1 MENESLLSRYLSHV
15 GKDAIDAE
23 TVSFYSS
30 LDVISKTSPKI
41 AKLILKEFYDQSHHL
56 KLIASENFSSPAVQ
70 FAQGNLLTDKYAEG
84 FAEHRFY
91 AGCDNIDAIENEAA
105 SLACKLFG
113 AEHAYIQPH
122 SGSDANFLAYT
133 AILSAK
139 IEQPFLDEKGFKS
152 TAQATD
158 EEWAKLRKEYFSQK
172 LLALDYYSGGHL
184 THGYRQN
191 FSGILFD
198 VYHYTVNRDTF
209 LIDLDDLRKQLH
221 EVKPL
226 IFMAGYSS
234 YPRKLN
240 FAKMRELADE
250 VGAVFMVDMSHF
262 AGLVAGGVFTGEYNP
277 VPYAD
282 VVTTTTHKTLRGP
295 RGGMILCKKE
305 YAPWVDKGCPA
316 VLGGPLPHVM
326 AAKAMAF
333 KEALSDDFKTYA
345 HKIVEN
351 SSALAQ
357 ALIDEGIRV
366 ITDGT
371 DNHLLLADVFS
382 TFSLT
387 GRQAENALRA
397 CGITLNRNVLPF
409 DANGPWYTSGIRVG
423 TPAVTTLNMGPEEM
437 KEIASI
443 IHLVLKNT
451 FSTIITSKEKEWKV
465 SKVKYITDEDAKKE
479 AQQRVAALLS
489 RFVLYPS
496 LCLDMF
502 PDSYFENLDC

>member
-1 MENESLLSRYLSHV
+1 MENGSLLSRYLDYVS
-15 GKDAIDAE
+15 KDAVDA
-23 TVSFYSS
+23 TAVSFYAG
-30 LDVISKTSPKI
+30 LDVIAKTSPEI
-41 AKLILKEFYDQSHHL
+41 AKLILKEFYDQSTHL

-84 FAEHRFY
+84 FAQHRFY
-91 AGCDNIDAIENEAA
+91 AGCDNIDSIEDEAA
-105 SLACKLFG
+105 ALACQLFG
-113 AEHAYIQPH
+113 AEHAYVQPH
-122 SGSDANFLAYT
+122 SGSDANLLAYT

-139 IEQPFLDEKGFKS
+139 VEQPFLENKGFKS

-158 EEWAKLRKEYFSQK
+158 EEWTQVRKEYFSQK

-198 VYHYTVNRDTF
+198 VHHYTVNPETF

-221 EVKPL
+221 EVRPL
-226 IFMAGYSS
+226 IFLAGFSS

-240 FAKMRELADE
+240 FKKMRELADE

-262 AGLVAGGVFTGEYNP
+262 AGLVAGGVYTGEYNP

-282 VVTTTTHKTLRGP
+282 IVTTTTHKTLRGP

-305 YAPWVDKGCPA
+305 YAPWIDKGCPA
-316 VLGGPLPHVM
+316 VLGGPLPHAM
-326 AAKAMAF
+326 AAKAVAL

-366 ITDGT
+366 ITNGT
-371 DNHLLLADVFS
+371 DNHLLLADVFT
-382 TFSLT
+382 TFNLT

-451 FSTIITSKEKEWKV
+451 SSTIITGGEKAGTP
-465 SKVKYITDEDAKKE
+465 SKVKYITDESAKKE
-479 AQQRVAALLS
+479 AQQRVAALLNK
-489 RFVLYPS
+489 FVLYPA
-496 LCLDMF
+496 LCLDMI
-502 PDSYFENLDC
+502 PKEYFCETL